1 MCRLDS
7 TFFPF
12 FNVESLL
19 NLPTP
24 VKAVIALL
32 MGTSLLG
39 AVAMIDP
46 KLVVIVAVGM
56 VILAGALIAYH
67 FVLKW
72 TAARKSKALAGS
84 IAQHGAAAPNAIS
97 NPNSR
102 AKLDAM
108 KRSFEVGMEKFA
120 TSGKDVYSMPW
131 YVVVGEPGAGKTEA
145 IRHCNVGFPPG
156 LQDEMQGVGGTI
168 NMNWWFTNRA
178 VLLDTAGRLMFEE
191 VAPGE
196 THEWPEFLKL
206 LRRNR
211 PNCPINGL
219 LLVIPCDSL
228 IKDSEAEIGRKAGKI
243 AQQLDLIQRT
253 LDLRFPVF
261 VLITK
266 SDLLDG
272 FREFFDD
279 MDPDSQHQ
287 MVGWSNPQPRD
298 VAFQP
303 ELVDQ
308 HIQTVVA
315 RIRKR
320 RLGLLKDP
328 IPQHGAARRTD
339 EVDALFSLP
348 ESFTLAAPRLRSY
361 LEKVFVAG
369 PWSAKPLFLRG
380 IYFTSAMR
388 EGAALDLVLAQAIG
402 VSVDALPEGKAW
414 ERERAYFLRD
424 LFTEKIFRESG
435 IVTRATNTKTL
446 IRSRQIALYGAGFA
460 ALVAILVFTFLSYRQ
475 FQQSIGEQ
483 SKLWSF
489 ARQGWKNG
497 EWNPLVSPVSGAEP
511 GGKYQ
516 YNGDTA
522 IDPASGASTL
532 AGYHSKLRDI
542 SSKEIP
548 VGFVFAP
555 LAHFFHLEG
564 DRKRAQRVVFEG
576 SVVKPLLDGD
586 RARMLAPASSPAA
599 GKAPELAAVNE
610 ANAVAALLRVEAD
623 ALSKSG
629 AATAPDTILKP
640 GMTYATGTDPSA
652 TKSFPSVSEDFLWT
666 YTKNNAGTWPP
677 AWLPKGSG
685 SLDENKPI
693 KAGLDRLFADASASL
708 AGSETSLGAIKGLR
722 DDLRE
727 FRLREG
733 KLNDLAKTDDRR
745 DLDTKM
751 HGRLEELKVTKAA
764 IDGKLKAARGS
775 GLLKEYSLGKEYHDL
790 VDQSKVQSDAAFK
803 IVHDAAANAAGAGPN
818 AKLFPEVIALLDR
831 KHDEM
836 VARVSNSFNKDEVT
850 ELTDLDDLLK
860 DFGDGRRFYEVRVK
874 QYQDAETELAKDDG
888 AGNLLGRDWSPLVE
902 LRERV
907 DKARAESKTTQEKLG
922 GKFDAC
928 TYFYDRALEKRTG
941 AIAARYLTQTRDSF
955 SSIFSFPLVK
965 GDNRRMSRP
974 QLAEAGTLL
983 AMWQKDLKG
992 DNMKLVPSAV
1002 SQKLKAFQTDTEK
1015 LGSAVDGVEANVT
1028 IELVN
1033 YNESPDKSGLDRL
1046 RKVVVEGSEHDTSTS
1061 SNIEIGSG
1069 SVFNSY
1075 RMTFLDYTSGAQQS
1089 YSVGVDGYDLATR
1102 THGNGKLKV
1111 TVPGIGLPIYL
1122 SVKADRPI
1130 PDMNSLPAKQ
1140 KILGDLN

>member
-1 MCRLDS
+1 MDS
-7 TFFPF
+7 F
-12 FNVESLL
+12 L

-24 VKAVIALL
+24 IKAMIALL

-46 KLVVIVAVGM
+46 KLVAIVAIGLV
-56 VILAGALIAYH
+56 VLAGALVAYH
-67 FVLKW
+67 FFLKW
-72 TAARKSKALAGS
+72 AAARKSKQLAGS
-84 IAQHGAAAPNAIS
+84 IALHGTAAPNAIS
-97 NPNSR
+97 NPNSH

-108 KRSFEVGMEKFA
+108 KRSFQVGMDKFSA
-120 TSGKDVYSMPW
+120 AGKDVYSMPW

-228 IKDSEAEIGRKAGKI
+228 IKDSEADITRKAGKI
-243 AQQLDLIQRT
+243 AQQLEVIQRT

-287 MVGWSNPQPRD
+287 MLGWSNPLPRD
-298 VAFQP
+298 VPFQP
-303 ELVDQ
+303 DQVDQ

-328 IPQHGAARRTD
+328 IPQHGAPRRTD

-435 IVTRATNTKTL
+435 LVTRATNTKTL
-446 IRSRQIALYGAGFA
+446 IRSRQILLYGCGFA
-460 ALVAILVFTFLSYRQ
+460 ALALILLFTFLSYRQ

-483 SKLWSF
+483 SKMWAF
-489 ARQGWKNG
+489 AREGWKNG
-497 EWNPLVSPVSGAEP
+497 RWNPLVSSPAGSAP
-511 GGKYQ
+511 GDKYQ
-516 YNGDTA
+516 YNGDA
-522 IDPASGASTL
+522 PVDASTGAASL
-532 AGYHSKLRDI
+532 ADYHRKLRDI
-542 SSKEIP
+542 SSKEMQ

-576 SVVKPLLDGD
+576 SVVKPLLDSD
-586 RARMLAPASSPAA
+586 RARMLAPGAAPAA
-599 GKAPELAAVNE
+599 GKGSEQAAVRE
-610 ANAVAALLRVEAD
+610 AEAVAALLRVEAN
-623 ALSKSG
+623 AATKSG
-629 AATAPDTILKP
+629 AAAAPDGILKP
-640 GMTYATGTDPSA
+640 GVTYATGTDPGA
-652 TKSFPSVSEDFLWT
+652 TKSFPAVADDFVWT
-666 YTKNNAGTWPP
+666 YTKNPAGSWPP
-677 AWLPKGSG
+677 AWLPKGSA
-685 SLDENKPI
+685 SLEENKPI

-708 AGSETSLGAIKGLR
+708 AGAETSLGTIKGLR

-727 FRLREG
+727 FRVREG

-745 DLDTKM
+745 DLDAKM
-751 HGRLEELKVTKAA
+751 HGRLEDLKA
-764 IDGKLKAARGS
+764 IKVSIDAKLKNARGA
-775 GLLKEYSLGKEYHDL
+775 GLLKEYSLGREYHDL
-790 VDQSKVQSDAAFK
+790 VDQSKTQSDAAFK
-803 IVHDAAANAAGAGPN
+803 IVHDAAASAGAGPG
-818 AKLFPEVIALLDR
+818 AKLFPEVIALLDQR
-831 KHDEM
+831 HDEM
-836 VARVSNSFNKDEVT
+836 VAHISNSFGKEEVA
-850 ELTDLDDLLK
+850 ELGDLDDLLK
-860 DFGDGRRFYEVRVK
+860 DFGDSRRFYEVRLT
-874 QYQDAETELAKDDG
+874 QYQNAEAELLKDDG
-888 AGNLLGRDWSPLVE
+888 TGSLLGRDWSPLVE
-902 LRERV
+902 LKERI
-907 DKARAESKTTQEKLG
+907 DKARGESKATQEKLG
-922 GKFDAC
+922 GKFDAAA
-928 TYFYDRALEKRTG
+928 YFYDRALEKRTG
-941 AIAARYLTQTRDSF
+941 TIAARYLAQTRDAFNSK
-955 SSIFSFPLVK
+955 FSFPLVK
-965 GDNRRMSRP
+965 GDNRRMNRQ

-992 DNMKLVPSAV
+992 DNIKLVPNVTA
-1002 SQKLKAFQTDTEK
+1002 QKLKAFQTDTDK
-1015 LGSAVDGVEANVT
+1015 LGAAVDGVEANVT

-1046 RKVVVEGSEHDTSTS
+1046 RKVVIDGSERDTSTS
-1061 SNIEIGSG
+1061 SNIEVGSG

-1075 RMTFLDYTSGAQQS
+1075 HMTFLDYTSGAQQS
-1089 YSVGVDGYDLATR
+1089 FGLSVDGYNLAMA

-1111 TVPGIGLPIYL
+1111 TVPGIGLPVYL

-1130 PDMNSLPAKQ
+1130 PDVNSMPAKQ

>member
-1 MCRLDS
+1 M
-7 TFFPF
+7 
-12 FNVESLL
+12 ESFL

-24 VKAVIALL
+24 IKAFIALL

-39 AVAMIDP
+39 AIAMVDP
-46 KLVVIVAVGM
+46 KLVIIVAIGM
-56 VILAGALIAYH
+56 VLLTGALVAYH
-67 FVLKW
+67 FFLKW
-72 TAARKSKALAGS
+72 SQARKSKALAGS

-97 NPNSR
+97 NPNAR

-108 KRSFEVGMEKFA
+108 KRSFEIGMEKFA
-120 TSGKDVYSMPW
+120 TSGKDVYALPW

-228 IKDSEAEIGRKAGKI
+228 VKDSEAEIARKAGKI
-243 AQQLDLIQRT
+243 AQQLDVIQRT
-253 LDLRFPVF
+253 LDVRFPVF

-279 MDPDSQHQ
+279 MDADSQHQ
-287 MVGWSNPQPRD
+287 MLGWSNPQPRD
-298 VAFQP
+298 VPFQP
-303 ELVDQ
+303 DQVDQ

-315 RIRKR
+315 RIRRR

-348 ESFTLAAPRLRSY
+348 ESFSLAAPRLRSY

-435 IVTRATNTKTL
+435 LVTRASNTKTL
-446 IRSRQIALYGAGFA
+446 LRSRQIALYGCGFA
-460 ALVAILVFTFLSYRQ
+460 AMALILLFTFLSYRQ
-475 FQQSIGEQ
+475 FEGSIGEQ
-483 SKLWSF
+483 TKIWSY

-497 EWNPLVSPVSGAEP
+497 EWHPLVTPVTP
-511 GGKYQ
+511 GEAGGRYQ
-516 YNGDTA
+516 YNGDEA
-522 IDPASGASTL
+522 IDSSSGANTL
-532 AGYHSKLRDI
+532 AEFHRKLRDI
-542 SSKEIP
+542 SATAIP
-548 VGFVFAP
+548 IGFVFRP

-564 DRKRAQRVVFEG
+564 DRKKAQRVVFEG
-576 SVVKPLLDGD
+576 SVVKPLVNGD
-586 RARMLAPASSPAA
+586 RDRIVASGPGPVTGGAPDQ
-599 GKAPELAAVNE
+599 AAVRE
-610 ANAVAALLRVEAD
+610 ASEVAALLRIEAD

-629 AATAPDTILKP
+629 AEAAAEGVVKP
-640 GMTYATGTDPSA
+640 GIIYATGTDPA
-652 TKSFPSVSEDFLWT
+652 ALDKSFPLIADDFLWT
-666 YTKNNAGTWPP
+666 YTKNPAGTWPP
-677 AWLPKGSG
+677 AWLAKGSD
-685 SLDENKPI
+685 SLDQNKPI
-693 KAGLDRLFADASASL
+693 KAGLERLFGDASSSL
-708 AGSETSLGAIKGLR
+708 QSSESSLNTIKGLR

-727 FRLREG
+727 FRARESR
-733 KLNDLAKTDDRR
+733 LNDLAKTDDRT
-745 DLDTKM
+745 DLDAKM
-751 HGRLEELKVTKAA
+751 HGRLQELITTKAA
-764 IDGKLKAARGS
+764 IDAKLKAAHTN
-775 GLLKEYSLGKEYHDL
+775 GLLKENSLGKEYHDL
-790 VDQSKVQSDAAFK
+790 VDQSKSQSEQAFK
-803 IVHDAAANAAGAGPN
+803 IVRDAAANAGGGPE
-818 AKLFPEVIALLDR
+818 AKLFPQTIAALDK
-831 KHDEM
+831 KHDEL
-836 VARVSNSFNKDEVT
+836 VGRISNSFSKDEVA
-850 ELTDLDDLLK
+850 ELGDLDELLK
-860 DFGDGRRFYEVRVK
+860 DFGDGRHLYEVRAK
-874 QYQDAETELAKDDG
+874 QYQDAEAEFAKQDATSELI
-888 AGNLLGRDWSPLVE
+888 GRDWSPLVE
-902 LRERV
+902 LHERI
-907 DKARAESKTTQEKLG
+907 DKVRGEAKATEEKLG

-928 TYFYDRALEKRTG
+928 AYFYDRALERRTG
-941 AIAARYLTQTRDSF
+941 LIATRYVSQTRDAF
-955 SSIFSFPLVK
+955 NGKFAFPLVK
-965 GDNRRMSRP
+965 GDPRRMGRE

-983 AMWQKDLKG
+983 AEWQRDLKSE
-992 DNMKLVPSAV
+992 NMKLVPNATA
-1002 SQKLKAFQTDTEK
+1002 QKLKSFESDTEK
-1015 LGSAVDGVEANVT
+1015 LGGAVDAVEANVT
-1028 IELVN
+1028 ISLVN

-1046 RKVVVEGSEHDTSTS
+1046 RKIVIDGAERDTSTS
-1061 SNIEIGSG
+1061 SDIEIGSG
-1069 SVFNSY
+1069 SVFNAY
-1075 RMTFLDYTSGAQQS
+1075 HMTFLDYTSGTQES
-1089 YSVGVDGYDLATR
+1089 YPLAVDGYDLATR

-1111 TVPGIGLPIYL
+1111 NVPRINLPIFL
-1122 SVKADRPI
+1122 DVKSDRPI

-1140 KILGDLN
+1140 KILADLN